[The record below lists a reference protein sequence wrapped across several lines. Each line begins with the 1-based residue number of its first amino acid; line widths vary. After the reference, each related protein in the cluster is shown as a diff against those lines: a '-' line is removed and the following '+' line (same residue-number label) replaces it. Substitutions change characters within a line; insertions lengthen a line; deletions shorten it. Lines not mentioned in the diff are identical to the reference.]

1 MIIAL
6 FSTRSANI
14 SLLSEAFISKAKSE
28 SNYKRI
34 IRFLNWVPMT
44 VKLKCKLG
52 NLILD
57 ILEIRGKKIHI
68 AMDRTD

>member
-1 MIIAL
+1 
-6 FSTRSANI
+6 
-14 SLLSEAFISKAKSE
+14 
-28 SNYKRI
+28 
-34 IRFLNWVPMT
+34 MT